1 MALKKVLSIFGT
13 RPEAIKMAPLVKWI
27 EADPDLQSIVCV
39 TGQHETMLQQVLD
52 QFDITPDHRL
62 AVMTENQTLNG
73 LAARVLD
80 SLNSVFDIAK
90 PDRVLVHGDTTTAS
104 FAALAAFHRRI
115 PVAHVE
121 AGLRTGDLSQPW
133 PEEMNRRVAD
143 IVCDLLFAPTVG
155 AKANLQAEN
164 LQGRVVVT
172 GNTVIDAL
180 MMTAARIDADAHL
193 RKRLDAALPFAGD
206 GKPILLVTGHRRESF
221 GDGFHQICLAL
232 RDIARRDAVQIVYP
246 VHLNPNVREP
256 VLAMLQGEPNVHLIE
271 PLDYL
276 GFVRLMQ
283 RAAVVL
289 TDSGGVQEEAPAL
302 GKPVLVMRTITERP
316 EAVEAGTV
324 RLVGTSRAAIG
335 AAVSALLGSSTSLSK
350 RPARI
355 PPRAAN
361 PYGDGRASERI
372 VAALAG
378 RQFTEFGASPPVI
391 DAPALPRAQRVSGG

>member
-1 MALKKVLSIFGT
+1 MQLKKVMSIFGT

-27 EADPDLQSIVCV
+27 EADPDLESIVCV

-52 QFDITPDHRL
+52 QFDITPDYRL
-62 AVMTENQTLNG
+62 SVMTENQTLNG
-73 LAARVLD
+73 LAARVMD
-80 SLNSVFDIAK
+80 SLNHVFDIAQ

-115 PVAHVE
+115 PVAHIE

-143 IVCDLLFAPTVG
+143 IVCDLLFAPTAG

-193 RKRLDAALPFAGD
+193 RKRLDAALPFASN

-232 RDIARRDAVQIVYP
+232 QDIARRDAVQIVYP

-283 RAAVVL
+283 RADIVL

-302 GKPVLVMRTITERP
+302 GKPVLVMRNITERP

-335 AAVSALLGSSTSLSK
+335 AAVSGLLGSMSSQIK
-350 RPARI
+350 RPALRL
-355 PPRAAN
+355 AN

-378 RQFTEFGASPPVI
+378 RRFTEFGTASPTLI
-391 DAPALPRAQRVSGG
+391 DAPALAHARRVSGG

>member
-1 MALKKVLSIFGT
+1 
-13 RPEAIKMAPLVKWI
+13 
-27 EADPDLQSIVCV
+27 
-39 TGQHETMLQQVLD
+39 
-52 QFDITPDHRL
+52 
-62 AVMTENQTLNG
+62 
-73 LAARVLD
+73 
-80 SLNSVFDIAK
+80 
-90 PDRVLVHGDTTTAS
+90 
-104 FAALAAFHRRI
+104 
-115 PVAHVE
+115 
-121 AGLRTGDLSQPW
+121 
-133 PEEMNRRVAD
+133 MNRRVAD
-143 IVCDLLFAPTVG
+143 IVCDLLFAPTAG

-193 RKRLDAALPFAGD
+193 RKRLDAALPFAGN

-221 GDGFHQICLAL
+221 GDGFHQVCLAL
-232 RDIARRDAVQIVYP
+232 QDIARRDAVQIVYP

-283 RAAVVL
+283 RADIVL

-302 GKPVLVMRTITERP
+302 GKPVLVMRNITERP

-335 AAVSALLGSSTSLSK
+335 AAVSGLLSSMSSPIK
-350 RPARI
+350 RPALRL
-355 PPRAAN
+355 AN

-378 RQFTEFGASPPVI
+378 RRFTEFGTASPTLI
-391 DAPALPRAQRVSGG
+391 DAPALANARRVSGG